1 MEISSTSNPR
11 IKDILKL
18 SKTSERKNRGVFVV
32 EGYREISRAVDSGF
46 IMDSLFYC
54 PILNSSLHVSFV
66 NRLAIN
72 EKISITREVFEKI
85 TYRDNVDGLVAIFQ
99 SRHELLKDLPEKENA
114 LYLVVET
121 VEKPGNLGAI
131 LRTADAAGVDAV
143 IVCDNQTDIYN
154 PNVIRSS
161 IGCLFTN
168 HVIQAESIETI
179 QFLAGRGVKIY
190 AAALQKSKD
199 YYSVNFKGS
208 TAVVLGSEAH
218 GLSDIWRESADAII
232 RIPMQGEAD
241 SLNVSVSAAILLFEA
256 VRQRKTI

>member
-18 SKTSERKNRGVFVV
+18 SKASERKSRGVFLV

-46 IMDSLFYC
+46 SMESLFYC
-54 PILNSSLHVSFV
+54 PDLNSSLHVSFV
-66 NRLAIN
+66 NRVAVR

-85 TYRDNVDGLVAIFQ
+85 TYRDATDGLAAIFR
-99 SRHELLKDLPEKENA
+99 SRHEVLNDLPIKENA
-114 LYLVVET
+114 LYVVVET

-154 PNVIRSS
+154 PNVVRSS

-168 HVIQAESIETI
+168 RVIQADSKETI
-179 QFLAGRGVKIY
+179 QFLAARKVKIY
-190 AAALQKSKD
+190 AAALQKSNY
-199 YYSVNFKGS
+199 YYSANFKCPS
-208 TAVVLGSEAH
+208 AIVLGSEAH
-218 GLSDIWRESADAII
+218 GLSDIWRASADAVL
-232 RIPMQGEAD
+232 RIPMQGVAD

-256 VRQRKTI
+256 VRQRKST